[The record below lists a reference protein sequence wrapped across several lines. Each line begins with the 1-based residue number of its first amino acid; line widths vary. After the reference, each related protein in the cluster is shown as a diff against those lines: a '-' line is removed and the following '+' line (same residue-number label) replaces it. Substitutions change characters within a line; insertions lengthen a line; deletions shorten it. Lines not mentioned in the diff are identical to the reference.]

1 MPVAEVLGVG
11 EVRTHHTAADST
23 SLSSTLETADKLDI
37 GLLLTGNDLS
47 SPAFFSTGSACAD
60 LKRAGNFPLCSDKLA
75 SVVMAAAKTSA
86 QCFSRE
92 TGGTSSGDVLRG
104 VDASSFRTSS
114 IVTGWKSDN
123 SGPVCGRAANSR
135 GLDCCSA
142 DAMLSRMRLTLSTKN
157 ELNLPTRSAH
167 SESS

>member
-75 SVVMAAAKTSA
+75 CVVVTARTCRVDHCSDGGQFSAA
-86 QCFSRE
+86 RE
-92 TGGTSSGDVLRG
+92 FPVRVSPRHRTDRRTRRHLTAVIRTDVTAGCLDRTPAYRCDAVHGT
-104 VDASSFRTSS
+104 
-114 IVTGWKSDN
+114 
-123 SGPVCGRAANSR
+123 
-135 GLDCCSA
+135 
-142 DAMLSRMRLTLSTKN
+142 
-157 ELNLPTRSAH
+157 
-167 SESS
+167 